1 MEGGRTEVGHVKP
14 SDDLQML
21 MGEIKDGSIEAFD
34 AFYEQL
40 LPFVFQITMKMMKDQ
55 KDAEDICHDVFLE
68 VYRRPNRYEPSR
80 GSVKAWLAVKTRSRC
95 LDRLRK
101 KQRVVLEESL
111 ERGSALFTEPADAI
125 EELVLS
131 KVEREVLSKA
141 LERIPEAQRRALQE
155 KYFGARTQNEIA
167 DEIGRP
173 IGTVKSLLRYG
184 IRNVRKQLRQLGWTE
199 TSSGG
204 GGKHGV

>member
-1 MEGGRTEVGHVKP
+1 MKS

-40 LPFVFQITMKMMKDQ
+40 LPFVFQITMKIMKDQ
-55 KDAEDICHDVFLE
+55 KEAEDICHDVFLE
-68 VYRRPNRYEPSR
+68 IYRNPQYYDPSR

-101 KQRVVLEESL
+101 KQRIVLEASL
-111 ERGSALFTEPADAI
+111 EQERPLFARETGAT

-131 KVEREVLSKA
+131 KVEREHLREA
-141 LERIPEAQRRALQE
+141 MARIPEAQRQALQQ
-155 KYFGARTQNEIA
+155 KYFAARTQHEIA
-167 DEIGRP
+167 DHTGRP
-173 IGTVKSLLRYG
+173 VGTVKSLLRYG
-184 IRNVRKQLRQLGWTE
+184 LRNVRKQLRELGWPE
-199 TSSGG
+199 TPSGG
-204 GGKHGV
+204 GGNHEM